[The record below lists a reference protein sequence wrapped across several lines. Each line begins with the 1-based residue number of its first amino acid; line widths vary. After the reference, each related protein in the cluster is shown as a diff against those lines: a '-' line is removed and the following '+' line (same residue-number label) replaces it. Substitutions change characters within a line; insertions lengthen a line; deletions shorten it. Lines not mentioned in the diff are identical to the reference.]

1 MRTPL
6 RGTFSTVVGPGV
18 PALPSFSD
26 LKSLFRSAFETLSNS
41 GVRAS
46 YIWACTLDLG
56 VGTPPYWPE
65 GMMFLAVLLKSF
77 AAAGPASAQA
87 RTAAP
92 SGTVGARMARQG
104 SEIDASVTLSLPS
117 PPMSAVAGKREQT
130 KAANRT
136 AILEAARRVFSELGY
151 GAATVR
157 DIVRE
162 TDLATGTFYNYF
174 PDKESVL
181 HELFV
186 EGGFRAYYA
195 YLVEDPKTFQ
205 MLRRNAGTIRSMF
218 DEPTVGAG
226 VQELRDDLA
235 AGIRSG
241 LLPDH
246 DVEYMAAAMVGA
258 GFEVAVRML
267 DRDPPDVDA
276 AVAFVTGI
284 FLAGLSS

>member
-1 MRTPL
+1 MKPN
-6 RGTFSTVVGPGV
+6 VDVM
-18 PALPSFSD
+18 
-26 LKSLFRSAFETLSNS
+26 LS
-41 GVRAS
+41 
-46 YIWACTLDLG
+46 
-56 VGTPPYWPE
+56 
-65 GMMFLAVLLKSF
+65 
-77 AAAGPASAQA
+77 
-87 RTAAP
+87 
-92 SGTVGARMARQG
+92 
-104 SEIDASVTLSLPS
+104 
-117 PPMSAVAGKREQT
+117 GKREQT

-136 AILEAARRVFSELGY
+136 AILNAARRVFSEIGY

-162 TDLATGTFYNYF
+162 TDLAAGTFYNYF

-181 HELFV
+181 RALLDEAASEIRSRVRDARKSSRTLEEFV
-186 EGGFRAYYA
+186 EGGFRAYYG
-195 YLVEDPKTFQ
+195 YMVEDPQTFEL
-205 MLRRNAGTIRSMF
+205 LRRNAGTIRSMF

-246 DVEYMAAAMVGA
+246 DVDYMAAAMVGA

-267 DRDPPDVDA
+267 ERDPPDVEG
-276 AVAFVTGI
+276 AVEFLTGI

>member
-1 MRTPL
+1 MKPN
-6 RGTFSTVVGPGV
+6 VDVM
-18 PALPSFSD
+18 
-26 LKSLFRSAFETLSNS
+26 LS
-41 GVRAS
+41 
-46 YIWACTLDLG
+46 
-56 VGTPPYWPE
+56 
-65 GMMFLAVLLKSF
+65 
-77 AAAGPASAQA
+77 
-87 RTAAP
+87 
-92 SGTVGARMARQG
+92 
-104 SEIDASVTLSLPS
+104 
-117 PPMSAVAGKREQT
+117 GKREQT

-136 AILEAARRVFSELGY
+136 AILNAARRVFSEIGY

-162 TDLATGTFYNYF
+162 TDLAAGTFYNYF

-181 HELFV
+181 RALLDEAASEIRSRVREARTSSRTLEEFV
-186 EGGFRAYYA
+186 EGGFRAYYG
-195 YLVEDPKTFQ
+195 YMVEDPQTFEL
-205 MLRRNAGTIRSMF
+205 LRRNAGTIRSMF

-246 DVEYMAAAMVGA
+246 DVDYMAAAMVGA

-267 DRDPPDVDA
+267 DRDPPDVEG
-276 AVAFVTGI
+276 AVEFLTGI

>member
-1 MRTPL
+1 MEPNVDVMLT
-6 RGTFSTVVGPGV
+6 S
-18 PALPSFSD
+18 
-26 LKSLFRSAFETLSNS
+26 
-41 GVRAS
+41 
-46 YIWACTLDLG
+46 
-56 VGTPPYWPE
+56 
-65 GMMFLAVLLKSF
+65 
-77 AAAGPASAQA
+77 
-87 RTAAP
+87 
-92 SGTVGARMARQG
+92 
-104 SEIDASVTLSLPS
+104 
-117 PPMSAVAGKREQT
+117 KREQT

-136 AILEAARRVFSELGY
+136 AILNAARSVFSEIGY

-162 TDLATGTFYNYF
+162 TDLAAGTFYNYF

-181 HELFV
+181 RALLDEAASEIRSRVRAARKSSRTLEEFV
-186 EGGFRAYYA
+186 EGGFRAYYG
-195 YLVEDPKTFQ
+195 YMVEDPQTFEL
-205 MLRRNAGTIRSMF
+205 LRRNAGTIRSMF

-241 LLPDH
+241 LLPNH
-246 DVEYMAAAMVGA
+246 DVDFMAAAMVGA

-267 DRDPPDVDA
+267 DRDPPDVDG

>member
-1 MRTPL
+1 M
-6 RGTFSTVVGPGV
+6 
-18 PALPSFSD
+18 
-26 LKSLFRSAFETLSNS
+26 LSS
-41 GVRAS
+41 
-46 YIWACTLDLG
+46 
-56 VGTPPYWPE
+56 
-65 GMMFLAVLLKSF
+65 
-77 AAAGPASAQA
+77 
-87 RTAAP
+87 
-92 SGTVGARMARQG
+92 
-104 SEIDASVTLSLPS
+104 
-117 PPMSAVAGKREQT
+117 KREQT

-136 AILEAARRVFSELGY
+136 AILNAARRVFSEMGY

-181 HELFV
+181 RALLDEAASEIRSRVRDARTTSRTLEEFV
-186 EGGFRAYYA
+186 EGGFRAYYG
-195 YLVEDPKTFQ
+195 YMVEDPQTFEL
-205 MLRRNAGTIRSMF
+205 LRRNAGTIRSMF

-241 LLPDH
+241 LLPEH
-246 DVEYMAAAMVGA
+246 DVDFMAAAMVGA

-267 DRDPPDVDA
+267 DRDPPDVDG

>member
-1 MRTPL
+1 MK
-6 RGTFSTVVGPGV
+6 SNI
-18 PALPSFSD
+18 D
-26 LKSLFRSAFETLSNS
+26 LMLS
-41 GVRAS
+41 
-46 YIWACTLDLG
+46 
-56 VGTPPYWPE
+56 
-65 GMMFLAVLLKSF
+65 
-77 AAAGPASAQA
+77 
-87 RTAAP
+87 
-92 SGTVGARMARQG
+92 
-104 SEIDASVTLSLPS
+104 
-117 PPMSAVAGKREQT
+117 GKREQT
-130 KAANRT
+130 KAANRA
-136 AILEAARRVFSELGY
+136 AILDAARRVFSQIGY

-181 HELFV
+181 HALLDEAAEEIRSRVRAARKTSATLHEFV
-186 EGGFRAYYA
+186 EGGFRAYYG
-195 YLVEDPKTFQ
+195 YLVEDPQTFEL
-205 MLRRNAGTIRSMF
+205 LRRNAGTVRSLF

-226 VQELRDDLA
+226 VAELREDLA

-241 LLPDH
+241 LIPDH

-267 DRDPPDVDA
+267 ERDPPDVDG

>member
-1 MRTPL
+1 MKPNVD
-6 RGTFSTVVGPGV
+6 VV
-18 PALPSFSD
+18 
-26 LKSLFRSAFETLSNS
+26 LS
-41 GVRAS
+41 
-46 YIWACTLDLG
+46 
-56 VGTPPYWPE
+56 
-65 GMMFLAVLLKSF
+65 
-77 AAAGPASAQA
+77 
-87 RTAAP
+87 
-92 SGTVGARMARQG
+92 
-104 SEIDASVTLSLPS
+104 
-117 PPMSAVAGKREQT
+117 GKREQT

-136 AILEAARRVFSELGY
+136 AILNAARRVFSEIGY

-162 TDLATGTFYNYF
+162 TDLAAGTFYNYF

-181 HELFV
+181 RALLDEAASEIRSRVREARKSSRTLEEFV
-186 EGGFRAYYA
+186 EGGFRAYYG
-195 YLVEDPKTFQ
+195 YMVEDPQTFEL
-205 MLRRNAGTIRSMF
+205 LRRNAGTVRSMF

-246 DVEYMAAAMVGA
+246 DVDYMAAAMVGA

-267 DRDPPDVDA
+267 DRDPPDVEG
-276 AVAFVTGI
+276 AVEFLTGI

>member
-1 MRTPL
+1 MKPN
-6 RGTFSTVVGPGV
+6 VDVM
-18 PALPSFSD
+18 
-26 LKSLFRSAFETLSNS
+26 LS
-41 GVRAS
+41 
-46 YIWACTLDLG
+46 
-56 VGTPPYWPE
+56 
-65 GMMFLAVLLKSF
+65 
-77 AAAGPASAQA
+77 
-87 RTAAP
+87 
-92 SGTVGARMARQG
+92 
-104 SEIDASVTLSLPS
+104 
-117 PPMSAVAGKREQT
+117 GKREQT

-136 AILEAARRVFSELGY
+136 AILNAARRVFSEIGY

-162 TDLATGTFYNYF
+162 TDLAAGTFYNYF

-181 HELFV
+181 RALLDEAASEIRSRVREARKASRTLEEFV
-186 EGGFRAYYA
+186 EGGFRAYYG
-195 YLVEDPKTFQ
+195 YMVEDPQTFEL
-205 MLRRNAGTIRSMF
+205 LRRNAGTVRSMF

-246 DVEYMAAAMVGA
+246 DVDYMAAAMVGA

-267 DRDPPDVDA
+267 DRDPPDVEG
-276 AVAFVTGI
+276 AVEFLTGI

>member
-1 MRTPL
+1 MKPN
-6 RGTFSTVVGPGV
+6 VDVM
-18 PALPSFSD
+18 
-26 LKSLFRSAFETLSNS
+26 LS
-41 GVRAS
+41 
-46 YIWACTLDLG
+46 
-56 VGTPPYWPE
+56 
-65 GMMFLAVLLKSF
+65 
-77 AAAGPASAQA
+77 
-87 RTAAP
+87 
-92 SGTVGARMARQG
+92 
-104 SEIDASVTLSLPS
+104 
-117 PPMSAVAGKREQT
+117 GKREQT

-136 AILEAARRVFSELGY
+136 AILNAARRVFSEIGY

-162 TDLATGTFYNYF
+162 TDLAAGTFYNYF

-181 HELFV
+181 RALLDEAASEIRSRVREARKSSRTLEEFV
-186 EGGFRAYYA
+186 EGGFRAYYG
-195 YLVEDPKTFQ
+195 YMVEDPQTFEL
-205 MLRRNAGTIRSMF
+205 LRRNAGTVRSMS

-246 DVEYMAAAMVGA
+246 DVDYMAAAMVGA

-267 DRDPPDVDA
+267 DRDPPDVEG
-276 AVAFVTGI
+276 AVQFLAGI

>member
-1 MRTPL
+1 M
-6 RGTFSTVVGPGV
+6 
-18 PALPSFSD
+18 
-26 LKSLFRSAFETLSNS
+26 KSNVDVMLS
-41 GVRAS
+41 
-46 YIWACTLDLG
+46 
-56 VGTPPYWPE
+56 
-65 GMMFLAVLLKSF
+65 
-77 AAAGPASAQA
+77 
-87 RTAAP
+87 
-92 SGTVGARMARQG
+92 
-104 SEIDASVTLSLPS
+104 
-117 PPMSAVAGKREQT
+117 GKREQT
-130 KAANRT
+130 KAANRA
-136 AILEAARRVFSELGY
+136 AILDAARRVFSEIGY

-181 HELFV
+181 HALLDEAAEEIRSRVREARKTSTTPQEFV
-186 EGGFRAYYA
+186 EGGFRAYYG
-195 YLVEDPKTFQ
+195 YLVEDPQTFEL
-205 MLRRNAGTIRSMF
+205 LRRNAGTVRSLF

-226 VQELRDDLA
+226 VAELREDLA

-241 LLPDH
+241 LIPDH

-267 DRDPPDVDA
+267 ERDPPDVDG

>member
-1 MRTPL
+1 MKPN
-6 RGTFSTVVGPGV
+6 VDVM
-18 PALPSFSD
+18 
-26 LKSLFRSAFETLSNS
+26 LS
-41 GVRAS
+41 
-46 YIWACTLDLG
+46 
-56 VGTPPYWPE
+56 
-65 GMMFLAVLLKSF
+65 
-77 AAAGPASAQA
+77 
-87 RTAAP
+87 
-92 SGTVGARMARQG
+92 
-104 SEIDASVTLSLPS
+104 
-117 PPMSAVAGKREQT
+117 GKREQT

-136 AILEAARRVFSELGY
+136 AILNAARRVFSEIGN

-181 HELFV
+181 HALLDEAAEEIRSRVREARKTSTTLQEFV
-186 EGGFRAYYA
+186 EGGFRAYYG
-195 YLVEDPKTFQ
+195 YLVEDPQTFEL
-205 MLRRNAGTIRSMF
+205 LRRNAGTVRSLF

-226 VQELRDDLA
+226 VAELREDLA

-241 LLPDH
+241 LIPDH

-267 DRDPPDVDA
+267 ERDPPDVDG

-284 FLAGLSS
+284 FLAALSS